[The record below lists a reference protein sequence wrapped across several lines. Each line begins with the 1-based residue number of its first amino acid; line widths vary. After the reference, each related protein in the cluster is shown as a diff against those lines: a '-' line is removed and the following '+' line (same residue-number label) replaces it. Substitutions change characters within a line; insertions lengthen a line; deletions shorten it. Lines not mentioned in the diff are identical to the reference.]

1 VDRQAPGSRGGM
13 TTVVTE
19 TPSGSLEKEVPV
31 IVDVHTHAAYYRDAP
46 PAAPAPDDT
55 LMRPDKTV
63 PLAATWRD
71 YAAAMEAVDRAIVF
85 NIAYLPS
92 ASDADAINRG
102 RDARTVNDN
111 TAALVRAHPDK
122 LIGFLSVHPD
132 APDALDEIERATG
145 DLGLRG
151 IKLGPNYQN
160 FDPLGEA
167 AFAVY
172 RRAQEKGLP
181 ILLHQ
186 GTSPVQFADLDYA
199 HPRHIDRVA
208 MAFPRLKLILAHMA
222 HPWQAD
228 CICVI
233 RKHPNVYADI
243 SALFYRPWSHYTC
256 MRLATEWN
264 VLHKLLFGSD
274 YPVATPAET
283 MAGLRSVN
291 EPAARAGLPL
301 VPEDQIEAIINRNS
315 LELLGLA

>member
-1 VDRQAPGSRGGM
+1 M
-13 TTVVTE
+13 
-19 TPSGSLEKEVPV
+19 
-31 IVDVHTHAAYYRDAP
+31 IVDVHTHASYYREAP
-46 PAAPAPDDT
+46 PLTEHAADT

-63 PLAATWRD
+63 PTAATWQD
-71 YAAAMEAVDRAIVF
+71 YAEAMAPVDRAIVF
-85 NIAYLPS
+85 NIAYLPGVR
-92 ASDADAINRG
+92 ASDAINQG
-102 RDARTVNDN
+102 RTARMVNDN
-111 TAALVRAHPDK
+111 TAALVATAPDK

-132 APDALDEIERATG
+132 APDALEEIERATG
-145 DLGLRG
+145 DLKLRG

-167 AFAVY
+167 AFRVF
-172 RRAQEKGLP
+172 RRAQELGLP

-228 CICVI
+228 CICVV

-264 VLHKLLFGSD
+264 ILHKLLFGSD

-283 MAGLRSVN
+283 MAGMRSVN
-291 EPAARAGLPL
+291 EPVARAGLPP
-301 VPEDQIEAIINRNS
+301 VPEEAVEAIINRDS
-315 LELLGLA
+315 LALLGLA